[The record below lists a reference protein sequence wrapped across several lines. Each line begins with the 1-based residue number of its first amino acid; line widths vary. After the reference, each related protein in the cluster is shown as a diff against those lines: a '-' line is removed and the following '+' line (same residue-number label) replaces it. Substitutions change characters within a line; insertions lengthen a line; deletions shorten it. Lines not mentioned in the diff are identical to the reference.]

1 MSFKSDFTI
10 AHLGVNCTD
19 SDDARACSEE
29 FAFLFGLLPNPEK
42 ESGDAT
48 FTGTQIEWLKNG
60 QRGKNGHIAIAT
72 SNLPLAREYLE
83 EKGLEFDE
91 ESVKYLP
98 DGRVL
103 VIYAK
108 REIGGFAIHLM
119 QRS

>member
-1 MSFKSDFTI
+1 MSFKPDFTI
-10 AHLGVNCTD
+10 AHLGVNCANP
-19 SDDARACSEE
+19 DDARACSEA
-29 FAFLFGLLPNPEK
+29 FAFLFGLMTNPEK
-42 ESGDAT
+42 ESEDAT

-72 SNLPLAREYLE
+72 SNLPSARKYLE
-83 EKGLEFDE
+83 DKGLEFVE
-91 ESVKYLP
+91 ESAKYLP